1 MKFRRS
7 LRDTGTS
14 AAALAAILIAWEI
27 TARVAGLNPSIFPPP
42 SAIARTVIRLAEP
55 SAGRSILAVHIAAS
69 LLRLGLG
76 LLIGAPVG
84 LLIGLAGGVNRHAR
98 SIVYPLVNVLMP
110 VPPYAWVPLLLV
122 WLGPGDETITAATAL
137 SAALPLAYTT
147 MAGVRGID
155 RLQVWVMQSL
165 GGNRQDIA
173 RHVILPGAL
182 ASILAG
188 LRLSLGQSW
197 RTLVGAEFLA
207 ARDSGLGFLIYHAQ
221 QFLAVDTMFAGL
233 LTLGVL
239 GFVLI
244 YWLVTLIEDRTVV
257 RWGVMTRR

>member
-1 MKFRRS
+1 LRS
-7 LRDTGTS
+7 RP
-14 AAALAAILIAWEI
+14 AAEALI
-27 TARVAGLNPSIFPPP
+27 
-42 SAIARTVIRLAEP
+42 
-55 SAGRSILAVHIAAS
+55 
-69 LLRLGLG
+69 
-76 LLIGAPVG
+76 
-84 LLIGLAGGVNRHAR
+84 
-98 SIVYPLVNVLMP
+98 P
-110 VPPYAWVPLLLV
+110 VPPYAWGPLLLV
-122 WLGPGDETITAATAL
+122 WLGPGNATITAATAL

-155 RLQVWVMQSL
+155 RLQVWVMESL
-165 GGNRQDIA
+165 GGDRRDVI

-197 RTLVGAEFLA
+197 RTLIGAEFLA

-239 GFVLI
+239 GFFLI
-244 YWLVTLIEDRTVV
+244 YWLVTVIEDRTVV

>member
-1 MKFRRS
+1 VRFQQF
-7 LRDTGTS
+7 LRNAGTS
-14 AAALAAILIAWEI
+14 ALALAALLVAWEI
-27 TARVAGLNPSIFPPP
+27 AARVTRLNPSIFPPP
-42 SAIARTVIRLAEP
+42 SAIGRTLLRLAEP
-55 SAGRSILAVHIAAS
+55 SGGRSILGLDIVSS

-76 LLIGAPVG
+76 LAIGAPVG
-84 LLIGLAGGVNRHAR
+84 LALGLAAGINRYAR
-98 SIVYPLVNVLMP
+98 SIVHPLVNVLIP

-122 WLGPGDETITAATAL
+122 WLGPGNATITAATAL

-155 RLQVWVMQSL
+155 RLQVWAMESL
-165 GGNRQDIA
+165 GGDKRDVI

-197 RTLVGAEFLA
+197 RTLIGAEFLA

-233 LTLGVL
+233 VTLGVL
-239 GFVLI
+239 GFFLI
-244 YWLVTLIEDRTVV
+244 YWLVTVIEDRTVV

>member
-1 MKFRRS
+1 MAV
-7 LRDTGTS
+7 S
-14 AAALAAILIAWEI
+14 AAALTAILIAWEI
-27 TARVAGLNPSIFPPP
+27 AGRVTGLSPSIFPPP
-42 SAIARTVIRLAEP
+42 SAIARSVIRLAVP
-55 SAGRSILAVHIAAS
+55 SGGRSILGIDIAAS

-76 LLIGAPVG
+76 LVIGAPVG
-84 LLIGLAGGVNRHAR
+84 LLLGLAAGVNRHAR
-98 SIVYPLVNVLMP
+98 SIVHPFLNILMP

-122 WLGPGDETITAATAL
+122 WLGPGNETITAATAL

-147 MAGVRGID
+147 MAGVRGVD
-155 RLQVWVMQSL
+155 KLQLWVMRSL
-165 GGNRQDIA
+165 GGGRGDIV

-244 YWLVTLIEDRTVV
+244 YWLVTFVEDRTVV
-257 RWGVMTRR
+257 RWGIMTRR

>member
-1 MKFRRS
+1 MRVRRS
-7 LRDTGTS
+7 LANAVTS
-14 AAALAAILIAWEI
+14 AVALAAILIGWEVA
-27 TARVAGLNPSIFPPP
+27 ARVSGLNPSIFPSP
-42 SAIARTVIRLAEP
+42 SKIARAIIRLAEP
-55 SAGRSILAVHIAAS
+55 VGGRSILGVDVVSS
-69 LLRLGLG
+69 LWRLTLGLV
-76 LLIGAPVG
+76 IGAPVG
-84 LLIGLAGGVNRHAR
+84 MLLGIAAGVNRHAR
-98 SIVYPLVNVLMP
+98 SLLHPLVNVLMP

-122 WLGPGDETITAATAL
+122 WLGPGNETITAATAL

-147 MAGVRGID
+147 MAGVRGVD
-155 RLQVWVMQSL
+155 KLQVWVMQSL
-165 GGNRQDIA
+165 GGSRRDII
-173 RHVILPGAL
+173 RHVILPGSL

-244 YWLVTLIEDRTVV
+244 YWLVTLVEDRTVV
-257 RWGVMTRR
+257 RWGVMSRR